1 MFSFRR
7 KPQEVRLHDAQLVVL
22 VYLLSPALIA
32 MSWWDALKS
41 KLPEGVR
48 QLPFQTSNYFYGQ
61 PAADNGSRT
70 APRTIELSDTIV
82 KKERKKSNEGTT
94 VPAPIAC

>member
-1 MFSFRR
+1 
-7 KPQEVRLHDAQLVVL
+7 
-22 VYLLSPALIA
+22 

-94 VPAPIAC
+94 VPAPNCILTLCRGL